1 MFAQSDDPDWKKSI
15 ICHNCG
21 KKGHFARECKSKG
34 NGDKPKSK
42 DSNKS
47 EQMHAN
53 VEESD
58 KEDED
63 KTFSSNRRNQA
74 KEW

>member
-15 ICHNCG
+15 ICHSCG

-47 EQMHAN
+47 DQIHAKWK
-53 VEESD
+53 SRTR
-58 KEDED
+58 KTTI
-63 KTFSSNRRNQA
+63 KTFSSSKRNQA